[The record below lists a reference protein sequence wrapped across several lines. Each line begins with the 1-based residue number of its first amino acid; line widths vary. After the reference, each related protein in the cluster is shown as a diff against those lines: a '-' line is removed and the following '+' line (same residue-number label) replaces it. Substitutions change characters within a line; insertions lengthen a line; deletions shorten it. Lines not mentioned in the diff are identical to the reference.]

1 MADCA
6 AVGCSEPALDVWR
19 PSREDAP
26 RFHYLVCELHGMALR
41 SDAGYRIDGAELHVD
56 ALPRLLDW
64 TLTHSGGKA
73 IVSILYGDDLET
85 VKVNLEA
92 DPAMLRA
99 LAESIAV
106 RHTQDGWAASSST
119 SPSG

>member
-6 AVGCSEPALDVWR
+6 AVGCTEPALDVWR
-19 PSREDAP
+19 PNQKDAP
-26 RFHYLVCELHGMALR
+26 RFHYLVCQFHALALR
-41 SDAGYRIDGAELHVD
+41 SNAGYRIDGPELHID

-64 TLTHSGGKA
+64 TLTQSGGKA
-73 IVSILYGDDLET
+73 IVGIFYGDDLET

-99 LAESIAV
+99 LGESIVATEA
-106 RHTQDGWAASSST
+106 HDDDASSW
-119 SPSG
+119 GDQRR